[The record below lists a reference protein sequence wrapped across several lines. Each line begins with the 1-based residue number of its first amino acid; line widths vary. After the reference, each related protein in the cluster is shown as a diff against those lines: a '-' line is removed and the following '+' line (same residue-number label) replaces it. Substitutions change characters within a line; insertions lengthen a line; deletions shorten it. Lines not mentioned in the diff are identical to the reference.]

1 MSGVERVPIA
11 EIVVGER
18 RREEM
23 GDIAGLAS
31 NIDQHGLI
39 HPILLSDD
47 GELIA
52 GERRL
57 RACRSLGW
65 THIEARRWRVL
76 SEDER
81 RAIELAENLNRKD
94 LTAYERSR
102 SLSRSA
108 DLMGAVLREE
118 AASEADFIS
127 DSEKKSRM
135 GRPTKPDAINRVAE
149 QLGVGVASL
158 HDATRHV
165 AAADAFPLLQ
175 KPDWKQY
182 QALEAK
188 EHLERL
194 PEPERI
200 EAARLID
207 QPGIPPAEALP
218 ILRNLAEMEPTRRD
232 EVFRLNR
239 SDDAR
244 DRSRALTTAAAKPP
258 MPDPRLPLLDE
269 AGDLLKR
276 AARLFPEDP
285 ETPRIRSA
293 TAEVRAVAV
302 VIREGSVHHAQADG
316 TQKIA

>member
-57 RACRSLGW
+57 RACRALGW

-76 SEDER
+76 SADER

-102 SLSRSA
+102 TLAALAETAAEIDRSEFRPES
-108 DLMGAVLREE
+108 GRN
-118 AASEADFIS
+118 S
-127 DSEKKSRM
+127 D
-135 GRPTKPDAINRVAE
+135 GRPSEPGSLRRVSE
-149 QLGVGVASL
+149 RLGVPRQTL
-158 HDATRHV
+158 NDATRHV

-194 PEPERI
+194 PEPERA
-200 EAARLID
+200 EAARLVD

-218 ILRNLAEMEPTRRD
+218 ILRNLAGMEPTRRD

-276 AARLFPEDP
+276 AARLFPDDP

-293 TAEVRAVAV
+293 MAEVRAVAV

-316 TQKIA
+316 TQEVA